1 MMGVFFN
8 DIIDFFEKIYLS
20 KIFSYTTRGVAV
32 GLFMSLLLTNLLSF
46 LAIKKFLFKK
56 KLSHSKKLALM
67 NHAPGISIITGAYNE
82 SLTIIDNV
90 HSLLSLN
97 YHKFEIIVV
106 NDGSKD
112 DTLEK
117 LIKEF
122 HLVETKYIFETII
135 LSAPIR
141 TIYRSTEMAY
151 KNLVVIDKF
160 NGGGKADAINAGL
173 NIATYDYFLII
184 DVDCILDFDTL
195 LIMMDVVLNE
205 KKRCIA
211 VGATLRMSNSS
222 FVNRGTLE
230 KVGVPKKFLVRFQEL
245 EYIRSFVLGKMAWS
259 YLNAV
264 PNISGGLGLFDKEIV
279 LKIGGYDKHSLG
291 EDMDLVFR
299 LVNYMQETNQPYAI
313 RSVPQTLCW
322 TEGPET
328 LDILIRQRV
337 RWSRGLFQILKKNKK
352 VLFNPKYGRM
362 GFIIYPFNLFV
373 EFLSPFLEIIGIF
386 VLIYSF
392 FFNPVVFSNLIF
404 FLITVMSFYI
414 GLSFTAVFLDRQV
427 FKYYKNSLVT
437 LGISGM
443 AILEP
448 FIYHP
453 IIVFCC
459 LKGFYDEITGKQKKW
474 GVMTRKGFNKTN

>member
-1 MMGVFFN
+1 MIEFLSHNLEQFS
-8 DIIDFFEKIYLS
+8 EKIYLS
-20 KIFSYTTRGVAV
+20 EIFHYSTIGVAI
-32 GLFMSLLLTNLLSF
+32 GLFLSLLLNNLFSF
-46 LAIKKFLFKK
+46 LAIKNFLFKK
-56 KLSHSKKLALM
+56 KFSQSKKLALM

-97 YHKFEIIVV
+97 YHKFELIVV

-117 LIKEF
+117 LIREF

-135 LSAPIR
+135 PSAPIR
-141 TIYRSTEMAY
+141 AIYRSTEMAY
-151 KNLVVIDKF
+151 KNLVIIDKF

-173 NIATYDYFLII
+173 NIAKYDYFLNI
-184 DVDCILDFDTL
+184 DVDCILHFDTL

-205 KKRCIA
+205 KKRCIG
-211 VGATLRMSNSS
+211 VGATLRMSNSC

-230 KVGVPKKFLVRFQEL
+230 KIDAPKKLLVRFQEL
-245 EYIRSFVLGKMAWS
+245 EYIRSFILGKMTWS

-279 LKIGGYDKHSLG
+279 LKIGGYDKNSLG

-299 LVNYMQETNQPYAI
+299 MVGYMQETNQPYCV
-313 RSVPQTLCW
+313 RSVPRTLCW

-328 LDILIRQRV
+328 LQILVRQRI
-337 RWSRGLFQILKKNKK
+337 RWARGLFQILKKNKK
-352 VLFNPKYGRM
+352 VFLNPKYGRM
-362 GFIIYPFNLFV
+362 GFVIYPYNLLF
-373 EFLSPFLEIIGIF
+373 EFLSPFIEFIGIF
-386 VLIYSF
+386 YMIYAYF
-392 FFNPVVFSNLIF
+392 YTPETFLNLIF
-404 FLITVMSFYI
+404 LVITIISFYI
-414 GLSFTAVFLDRQV
+414 GLSFTAVFLDRQI
-427 FKYYKNSLVT
+427 FKYYRNSLVT
-437 LGISGM
+437 LGISAM

-448 FIYHP
+448 FMYHP
-453 IIVFCC
+453 IILYCS
-459 LKGFYDEITGKQKKW
+459 LKGYYDEITGKQKKW